1 MLVDCCWNYPSN
13 YQPTTNNQQLFTM
26 ANLKEIRNRIT
37 SVSSTMQ
44 ITAAMKMVSA
54 AKLKKAQDAI
64 TAMRPYA
71 EKLTELLQNLS
82 ATLDGDVGGEFTKQR
97 EVKKVLVV
105 AITSNRGLCGAFNTN
120 VIKEVKNR
128 ADFYA
133 GKQVDV
139 FAIGKKGNDI
149 LTKTLTVVDNQSH
162 VFDHLTFDNVT
173 VIAETLTQK
182 FVSGDYDKIELVY
195 NQFKNAATQ
204 IVQVEQFLPL
214 APIKSDTPAST
225 GDYIFEPSKE
235 EIVLTL
241 IPKSLKTQLYKGIR
255 DSFASEHG
263 ARMTAM
269 HKATDNATELRD
281 QLKLTYNKARQA
293 AITNEILEIVGGA
306 EALKG

>member
-1 MLVDCCWNYPSN
+1 
-13 YQPTTNNQQLFTM
+13 M

-44 ITAAMKMVSA
+44 ITSAMKMVSA

-82 ATLDGDVGGEFTKQR
+82 ATLEGEVGGVFTNQR
-97 EVKKVLVV
+97 EVSKVLLV

-120 VIKEVKNR
+120 VIKQVKAVADSYSGKEV
-128 ADFYA
+128 AI
-133 GKQVDV
+133 
-139 FAIGKKGNDI
+139 FAIGKKGNDV
-149 LTKTLTVVDNQSH
+149 LRKTHKVVDVQNG
-162 VFDHLTFDNVT
+162 VFDQLTFENAAL
-173 VIAETLTQK
+173 IAEQLMDK
-182 FVSGDYDKIELVY
+182 FITGEYDKIEIVY
-195 NQFKNAATQ
+195 NEFKNAATQ
-204 IVQVEQFLPL
+204 IVRTQQFLPL
-214 APIKSDTPAST
+214 APISGGVVVSS
-225 GDYIFEPSKE
+225 DYIFEPSKE

-241 IPKSLKTQLYKGIR
+241 IPKSLKTQLYKSIR
-255 DSFASEHG
+255 DSFAAEHG

-306 EALKG
+306 EALNN

>member
-1 MLVDCCWNYPSN
+1 
-13 YQPTTNNQQLFTM
+13 M

-44 ITAAMKMVSA
+44 ITSAMKMVSA

-82 ATLDGDVGGEFTKQR
+82 SSLDSDIGGDYTAQR
-97 EVKKVLVV
+97 EVKKVLIV
-105 AITSNRGLCGAFNTN
+105 AITSNRGLCGAFNSN
-120 VIKEVKNR
+120 VIKEVKIR
-128 ADFYA
+128 SEFYA

-149 LTKTLTVVDNQSH
+149 LSKSFSVVDNQSAI
-162 VFDHLTFDNVT
+162 FDQLTFDNVAK
-173 VIAETLTQK
+173 IAEVLTDK
-182 FVSGDYDKIELVY
+182 FVSGEYDKIELVY

-204 IVQVEQFLPL
+204 IIQTEQFLPL
-214 APIKSDTPAST
+214 APVVSDTPAST

-235 EIVLTL
+235 EILLTL
-241 IPKSLKTQLYKGIR
+241 IPKSLRTQLYKGIR
-255 DSFASEHG
+255 DSFAAEHG

-293 AITNEILEIVGGA
+293 SITNEILEIVGGA

>member
-1 MLVDCCWNYPSN
+1 
-13 YQPTTNNQQLFTM
+13 M

-37 SVSSTMQ
+37 SISSTMQ
-44 ITAAMKMVSA
+44 ITSAMKMVSA

-82 ATLDGDVGGEFTKQR
+82 ATLDGDVGGDYTSQR
-97 EVKKVLVV
+97 EIKKVLVV

-128 ADFYA
+128 SDFYA

-149 LTKTLTVVDNQSH
+149 LSKSLTVIDNQSAI
-162 VFDHLTFDNVT
+162 FDNLTFDNVAQ
-173 VIAETLTQK
+173 IAEVLTQK
-182 FVSGDYDKIELVY
+182 FVAGEYDRIELVY

-204 IVQVEQFLPL
+204 IIQTEQFLPL
-214 APIKSDTPAST
+214 APIQSDKPVSS

-306 EALKG
+306 EALNG